1 MYQEHFRLSA
11 MPFSIA
17 PDPRFLHMSA
27 RYREAIAHLLFGVNG
42 EGGFV
47 LLTGEIGT
55 GKTTL
60 CRCLLEQIPEQCDIA
75 YILNPRQA
83 AGELLASLADEFH
96 IALPPGSFG
105 IKQQV
110 DAINAYLLQANAAG
124 RRAVVIID
132 EAQNLQP
139 EVLEQLRLLTNL
151 ETNTRKLL
159 QIILIGQPELQ
170 DLLQRPEMRQVAQR
184 IVARFHLRQLSG
196 GSEVAAY
203 VKHRLRISGTAQALF
218 PEALFGRL
226 YKLSGGVPRLIN
238 LLCDRALLG
247 TYVQGQQQ
255 VSRATLEQAAREVF
269 GETGRPSRWRRL
281 GWQLSCLGLAGA
293 ACIGIGLAYPAWLPA
308 PPGNAPLVQ
317 AAHPPGPQVAGA
329 AATAVILAGPEAAIA
344 KPPPPAAPLAA
355 LGRALWPDNIAPRAS
370 SEKLAFRD
378 LYRLYGINFDAQG
391 TTPPCQVPGMR
402 CQAGRGGL
410 ADLRAFNQPAVL
422 VLDGNGRERQYHAL
436 LTGLDGETAEL
447 MLGGQKQLI
456 RLPDLA
462 PLWSGSY
469 VLVWQ
474 APPGFR
480 ELLSPGQRGPA
491 IRWLRHGLGVLS
503 GTPNNDS
510 EHDDP
515 SLFDQTLFSQLKAF
529 QQTEGILPDGVAG
542 AQTLIR
548 LNMRLH
554 KDLPQLGRNTAAS
567 PHVLHP

>member
-1 MYQEHFRLSA
+1 MYQEYFRLSA

-83 AGELLASLADEFH
+83 ASELLASLIDEFH
-96 IALPPGSFG
+96 IALPRCSFG

-170 DLLQRPEMRQVAQR
+170 DMLQRPEMRQVAQR
-184 IVARFHLRQLSG
+184 IVARFHLQKLSSAG
-196 GSEVAAY
+196 EVAAY
-203 VKHRLRISGTAQALF
+203 VKHRLRISGTTQALF

-226 YKLSGGVPRLIN
+226 YKLSAGVPRLIN

-255 VSRATLEQAAREVF
+255 VSRTTLEQAAREVF
-269 GETGRPSRWRRL
+269 GVTGRPDPWRRL
-281 GWQLSCLGLAGA
+281 GWQLSCLGLTGV
-293 ACIGIGLAYPAWLPA
+293 ACLGIGLARPAWLPA
-308 PPGNAPLVQ
+308 RLDNAPPAL
-317 AAHPPGPQVAGA
+317 AALTPGPQAA
-329 AATAVILAGPEAAIA
+329 SPAATSVILAGPEAGIA
-344 KPPPPAAPLAA
+344 PPPPPAEQQPTLEKPV
-355 LGRALWPDNIAPRAS
+355 WPDNIAPRS
-370 SEKLAFRD
+370 NSEKLAFRD
-378 LYRLYGINFDAQG
+378 LYRLYGINFDAHDN
-391 TTPPCQVPGMR
+391 TPPCQISGMR

-422 VLDGNGRERQYHAL
+422 LLDGAGRENQFHAL
-436 LTGLDGETAEL
+436 LTGFDSETAEL
-447 MLGGQKQLI
+447 VLAGETRRV
-456 RLPDLA
+456 RLADLA
-462 PLWSGSY
+462 ALWSGSY
-469 VLVWQ
+469 VLIWQ

-480 ELLSPGQRGPA
+480 ELLSPGQHGPA
-491 IRWLRHGLGVLS
+491 IRWLRHSLAVLS
-503 GTPNNDS
+503 GSQDS
-510 EHDDP
+510 GNAY
-515 SLFDQTLFSQLKAF
+515 FDQTLFSQLKAF

-548 LNMRLH
+548 LNLRLH
-554 KDLPQLGRNTAAS
+554 KDLPQLGMTALAS
-567 PHVLHP
+567 PNVLHP

>member
-1 MYQEHFRLSA
+1 MYQEYFRLSA

-83 AGELLASLADEFH
+83 AGELLASLCDEFH
-96 IALPPGSFG
+96 IALPPGTLG

-124 RRAVVIID
+124 RRSVVIID

-170 DLLQRPEMRQVAQR
+170 DMLQKPEMRQVAQR
-184 IVARFHLRQLSG
+184 IVARFHLRQLSSG
-196 GSEVAAY
+196 EVAAY
-203 VKHRLRISGTAQALF
+203 VKHRLRISGTLQPLF
-218 PEALFGRL
+218 PDALFGRL
-226 YKLSGGVPRLIN
+226 YKLTGGVPRLIN

-269 GETGRPSRWRRL
+269 GEQNGSSRWRRL
-281 GWQLSCLGLAGA
+281 GWQLSMLGLAGA
-293 ACIGIGLAYPAWLPA
+293 ACIGIGVVRPAWLPA
-308 PPGNAPLVQ
+308 GLGIEPEVQ
-317 AAHPPGPQVAGA
+317 AAVPPVPQPAHPAPSP
-329 AATAVILAGPEAAIA
+329 VILAGPEAGMATPQPTA
-344 KPPPPAAPLAA
+344 DKPPASGNLA
-355 LGRALWPDNIAPRAS
+355 WPDNIAPRS
-370 SEKLAFRD
+370 RSEKLAFRD
-378 LYRLYGINFDAQG
+378 LYRLYGIDFDANG
-391 TTPPCQVPGMR
+391 DTPPCPTGGMR

-410 ADLRAFNQPAVL
+410 ADLRTFNQPAVL
-422 VLDGNGRERQYHAL
+422 LLDGEGRERQYHAL
-436 LTGLDGETAEL
+436 LTGLDDQTAEL
-447 MLGGQKQLI
+447 MVAGEKQ
-456 RLPDLA
+456 RVRQSDLA
-462 PLWSGSY
+462 SLWSGSY

-491 IRWLRHGLGVLS
+491 IRWLRHGLSSLDGKQDN
-503 GTPNNDS
+503 GS
-510 EHDDP
+510 EH
-515 SLFDQTLFSQLKAF
+515 FDQALFSQLKAF
-529 QQTEGILPDGVAG
+529 QQSEGILPDGVAG
-542 AQTLIR
+542 TQTLIR

-554 KDLPQLGRNTAAS
+554 KDLPQLGMNTLVS
-567 PHVLHP
+567 QNVLHP

>member
-1 MYQEHFRLSA
+1 MYQEYFRLSA

-83 AGELLASLADEFH
+83 ADELLASLCDEFH
-96 IALPPGSFG
+96 IALPPGSLG

-124 RRAVVIID
+124 RRSVLIID

-159 QIILIGQPELQ
+159 QIVLIGQPELQ
-170 DLLQRPEMRQVAQR
+170 DMLQRPEMRQVAQR
-184 IVARFHLRQLSG
+184 IVARFHLRQLSD
-196 GSEVAAY
+196 SDEVAAY
-203 VKHRLRISGTAQALF
+203 VKHRLRISGTAQPLF

-226 YKLSGGVPRLIN
+226 YKLTGGVPRLIN

-247 TYVQGQQQ
+247 TYVQEQQQ

-269 GETGRPSRWRRL
+269 GETGRASRWRRL
-281 GWQLSCLGLAGA
+281 SWQLSCLGLAGA
-293 ACIGIGLAYPAWLPA
+293 AFVGIGLARPAWLPA
-308 PPGNAPLVQ
+308 GLGNAPQLEAVIPPAPQ
-317 AAHPPGPQVAGA
+317 PAHP
-329 AATAVILAGPEAAIA
+329 AATTLILAGPEAGSAVPA
-344 KPPPPAAPLAA
+344 PPNDQLPPLEKPA
-355 LGRALWPDNIAPRAS
+355 WPDNIASRAN

-378 LYRLYGINFDAQG
+378 LYRLYGIDFDANG
-391 TTPPCQVPGMR
+391 NIPPCHASRMR

-410 ADLRAFNQPAVL
+410 ADLRGFNQPAVL
-422 VLDGNGRERQYHAL
+422 LLDGEGREHQYHAL

-447 MLGGQKQLI
+447 MLAGKKQQV
-456 RLPDLA
+456 RLRDLA

-469 VLVWQ
+469 VLIWQ

-491 IRWLRHGLGVLS
+491 IRWLRHSLSVLS
-503 GTPNNDS
+503 ASQDNGD
-510 EHDDP
+510 ER
-515 SLFDQTLFSQLKAF
+515 FDQTLFSQLKAF

-554 KDLPQLGRNTAAS
+554 KDLPQLGMTTPTS
-567 PHVLHP
+567 PNVLHP